1 MRQCLRTRVRPAH
14 APLLRNYEGPHH
26 HDVALRDEI
35 DIGCEARPA
44 AIAFEAANPRHEHEW
59 TLFEDMELPEGKAA

>member
-1 MRQCLRTRVRPAH
+1 
-14 APLLRNYEGPHH
+14 
-26 HDVALRDEI
+26 VALRDVI
-35 DIGCEARPA
+35 DIACEARPA